1 VRRSPTSSPAPPMG
15 GRRQRPLIRRR
26 PPRATVPWHRRL
38 RHRPAGVVPWLV
50 AGGLAALAGLAIG
63 QMASAADDART
74 QWGDTRAVLVVTRP
88 LDAGDRLAGATARMD
103 RPRAVLPE
111 GALTSLPPNA
121 RAGRTLVR
129 GETLVRT
136 AVSAR
141 ALDGF
146 GGTGPE
152 GGRRIV
158 AVSQAQAQLPLR
170 VGHRVDVW
178 STLDPSVAG
187 AGGATTS
194 RVARDAEVVDVD
206 RDTVA
211 LAVAIADTPGVAE
224 ASALGAVTL
233 VGVPGGSGPDP

>member
-1 VRRSPTSSPAPPMG
+1 MGVRRP
-15 GRRQRPLIRRR
+15 RPLTRRR

-38 RHRPAGVVPWLV
+38 RHRPAGIVPWLV
-50 AGGLAALAGLAIG
+50 AGGLAALAGLAVG
-63 QMASAADDART
+63 RVASAADDARS

-111 GALTSLPPNA
+111 GALASVPPNA

-129 GETLVRT
+129 GETLVRSGGLGEGPRR
-136 AVSAR
+136 VRRRRPRRR
-141 ALDGF
+141 AADR
-146 GGTGPE
+146 GGEPGAGAAPAA
-152 GGRRIV
+152 GRR
-158 AVSQAQAQLPLR
+158 PRRR
-170 VGHRVDVW
+170 VVDARPV
-178 STLDPSVAG
+178 DRRRG
-187 AGGATTS
+187 RATTS
-194 RVARDAEVVDVD
+194 RVARGAEVVDVD

-211 LAVAIADTPGVAE
+211 LAVPIADTAAVAE